1 MVEAHGWVGGVV
13 SRGAELQEAV
23 GCQQRMDPDSIF
35 QPVKTLAL
43 EEGMPFTKTTIHH
56 PPFFSS
62 APWHGRVSAESRPF
76 LGGAVFGTRGSKR
89 FPTFRKRSSSGNW
102 IADRLTWQ
110 EQLAYKKS
118 LGFL

>member
-1 MVEAHGWVGGVV
+1 M

-23 GCQQRMDPDSIF
+23 GSQQRVDPDSIF

-43 EEGMPFTKTTIHH
+43 EEGMSSTITIICH
-56 PPFFSS
+56 S
-62 APWHGRVSAESRPF
+62 APLPLGMKIVRRVSAESRPF
-76 LGGAVFGTRGSKR
+76 FGGAVFGTRGSKR

-102 IADRLTWQ
+102 IADRLIWQ